1 MRDWI
6 RDEPN
11 IDDKWHL
18 MFSVFSLCGM
28 GPMSLPVDSG
38 WRCVSFNHSL
48 WWTWSCSALEVWSVH
63 PDVVLSRCLY
73 IELHRVWR
81 HGHSRRYLGQAHSQ
95 QHRATPTSSPGS
107 LRGTAALDK
116 VQLQW
121 HEGPH
126 GPKSWPARSPGKVAK
141 GGSNVHTAAEMHMY
155 HQMDAQPGAQEG
167 SALTRGESRALGR
180 LLEHPTP
187 RCLLKDPRNRGW
199 GDKSKGSGW
208 GAVTRKWQPDPG
220 LIPQPHIR
228 VRVIC
233 HMWGGELSLS
243 QGWQL
248 GKPTP
253 EGVIVNSVTSVFWDG
268 LPTEAHDIHTDV
280 PVSPCEPHCTQV
292 RKHRLKTKFIS
303 TVK

>member
-1 MRDWI
+1 MT
-6 RDEPN
+6 P
-11 IDDKWHL
+11 HVL
-18 MFSVFSLCGM
+18 GF
-28 GPMSLPVDSG
+28 LPSWGGAYVPPR
-38 WRCVSFNHSL
+38 WL
-48 WWTWSCSALEVWSVH
+48 WLEVRQLQPQLMVNVKLQCSWSVVCA
-63 PDVVLSRCLY
+63 PRCGSLKM
-73 IELHRVWR
+73 LVHRAPQSLTSW
-81 HGHSRRYLGQAHSQ
+81 GSPAGTPWYLGQAHSQ

-107 LRGTAALDK
+107 LQGQQLWTRSSCNAMRGPMWELHAWA
-116 VQLQW
+116 
-121 HEGPH
+121 H
-126 GPKSWPARSPGKVAK
+126 PKSWPARSPGEVAK
-141 GGSNVHTAAEMHMY
+141 GGSNLHTAAVMHMY

-167 SALTRGESRALGR
+167 SSLTRRESRALGR

-228 VRVIC
+228 VRVVC
-233 HMWGGELSLS
+233 HTWGGELSLS

-248 GKPTP
+248 GKPTS
-253 EGVIVNSVTSVFWDG
+253 EGVIVNSVTSAVWDG
-268 LPTEAHDIHTDV
+268 LPTEAHDTHTDV